1 MTVINQLAAWAAE
14 TPANWSEL
22 ALTRAEHAIEDVVAC
37 LVAGAGDEAAARVR
51 HAIAPWGEGPSTVI
65 GQRTA
70 VPAPWAALANGTAA
84 HALDYDDIFLPGVTH
99 ATAVLFPALL
109 ALAEQIDV
117 GGEALLDAYIV
128 GLETQAVVG
137 RGVNRS
143 HYDLGWHAT
152 ATIGSIGAAAACA
165 RLLGLDT
172 RRMAHA
178 ISLAVSMASGPKVQ
192 FGTMAKPFHAG
203 LAAQHAVTAAS
214 LAQAGLEGR
223 DTALEGKLGFL
234 ALYGGPNPPGWE
246 QVLPRLGDA
255 LAIEELGII
264 HKLYPCCGS
273 NHLVL
278 DGVLAL
284 RRQHGF
290 KADDVAAV
298 NTVIGI
304 GNRRNLMYDDPQNE
318 MQARFS
324 LQYCV
329 AVALLNGRLKL
340 ADFTPQAVA
349 RPAIRRLLTL
359 TSIRTHDAAQESA
372 SWENRLPHSVEI
384 VLKDG
389 REFSITCQHPRGS
402 IHHPFDEADR
412 VQKFRDCCET
422 SLTRETCDVL
432 RKDLAKLRKLDSLR
446 TLAGRLRFD
455 AGGDHGERFSRP
467 QASATGV
474 VAL

>member
-1 MTVINQLAAWAAE
+1 MTVTNRLAEWAAH
-14 TPANWSEL
+14 TPGDWSEVAL
-22 ALTRAEHAIEDVVAC
+22 ARAEHAIEDVVAC
-37 LVAGAGDEAAARVR
+37 LVAGAGDESTSRVR
-51 HAIAPWGEGPSTVI
+51 RAIASWGEGPSTIV
-65 GQRTA
+65 GQRA
-70 VPAPWAALANGTAA
+70 AAPAPWAALANGTAA

-109 ALAEQIDV
+109 ALAEQVDAS
-117 GGEALLDAYIV
+117 GEALLDAYIV
-128 GLETQAVVG
+128 GLEAQAVVG

-152 ATIGSIGAAAACA
+152 ATIGCIGAAAACA
-165 RLLGLDT
+165 RLLGLDAA
-172 RRMAHA
+172 RMAYA
-178 ISLAVSMASGPKVQ
+178 ISLAVSMASGAKVQ

-203 LAAQHAVTAAS
+203 LAAQHAVTAAT

-223 DTALEGKLGFL
+223 DTALEGELGFL

-246 QVLPRLGDA
+246 LALSRLGKT
-255 LAIEELGII
+255 LAIEELGIV

-298 NTVIGI
+298 NAVIGV

-349 RPAIRRLLTL
+349 RPAVRRLLTL
-359 TSIRTHDAAQESA
+359 TSIRTHDPAQESG

-412 VQKFRDCCET
+412 VQKFRDCCEA
-422 SLTRETCDVL
+422 SLAPESCEALRE
-432 RKDLAKLRKLDSLR
+432 DLVKLRKLDSLR
-446 TLAGRLRFD
+446 TLAARLRFD
-455 AGGDHGERFSRP
+455 AGGDHGERFSRLQP
-467 QASATGV
+467 STTDVAT
-474 VAL
+474 L

>member
-1 MTVINQLAAWAAE
+1 MTVINRLAEWAAE
-14 TPANWSEL
+14 TPAKWSEVAL
-22 ALTRAEHAIEDVVAC
+22 ARAEHAVEDVVAC
-37 LVAGAGDEAAARVR
+37 LVAGAGDEAASRVR
-51 HAIAPWGEGPSTVI
+51 HAIASWGEGPSSVI
-65 GQRTA
+65 GQRA
-70 VPAPWAALANGTAA
+70 AAPAPWAALANGTAA

-99 ATAVLFPALL
+99 AAAVLFPALL
-109 ALAEQIDV
+109 ALAEQTDAS
-117 GGEALLDAYIV
+117 GHALLDAYIV
-128 GLETQAVVG
+128 GLEMQAAVG

-152 ATIGSIGAAAACA
+152 STIGCIGAAAACG

-172 RRMAHA
+172 IRLGHA

-203 LAAQHAVTAAS
+203 LAAQHAVTAAT
-214 LAQAGLEGR
+214 LAHAGLEGR

-246 QVLPRLGDA
+246 QALSRLGKT

-284 RRQHGF
+284 RQQHGF
-290 KADDVAAV
+290 KADDVTAV

-340 ADFTPQAVA
+340 ADFTPQAIA
-349 RPAIRRLLTL
+349 RPAVRRLLKL

-384 VLKDG
+384 ILKDG
-389 REFSITCQHPRGS
+389 RQLSISRQHPRGS
-402 IHHPFDEADR
+402 IQHPFEEADR
-412 VQKFRDCCET
+412 VQKFRDCCEG
-422 SLTRETCDVL
+422 SLTRESCEAL
-432 RKDLAKLRKLDSLR
+432 RRDLARLRDLESLR
-446 TLAGRLRFD
+446 TLTARLRFD
-455 AGGDHGERFSRP
+455 AGADRGERFSRSQP
-467 QASATGV
+467 SAAGAA
-474 VAL
+474 AL